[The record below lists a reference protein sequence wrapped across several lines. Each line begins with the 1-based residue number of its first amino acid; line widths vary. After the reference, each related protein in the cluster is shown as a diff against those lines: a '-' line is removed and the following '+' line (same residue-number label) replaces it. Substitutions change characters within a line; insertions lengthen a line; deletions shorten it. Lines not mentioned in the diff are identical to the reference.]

1 MYKLNGIILKSWVHG
16 GFCRNPFLQSVPVAK
31 PKTDC
36 LGTKTFFDGPPSD
49 EMREAFAGFLLFNSE
64 ILLQGGWWWVG
75 GLKTGSRKHWHCHWR
90 NYNAASRSVCC
101 PAFGLGATKL
111 VLN

>member
-1 MYKLNGIILKSWVHG
+1 MYKMNGIILKSWVHG

-36 LGTKTFFDGPPSD
+36 FGTKTSFDGPPSD

-64 ILLQGGWWWVG
+64 ILFSRVG
-75 GLKTGSRKHWHCHWR
+75 GGC
-90 NYNAASRSVCC
+90 
-101 PAFGLGATKL
+101 GLVG
-111 VLN
+111 